1 MPSIRERVIANGRG
15 VRAERDLA
23 EAAADFYLLELLT
36 AKGDADA
43 ARTLGRRRP
52 RGDFVGVSLGSLSQ
66 ARDQGI
72 GRSSEDA
79 GQSQYSLERTTGLEP
94 ATPNLGNRMADVSC
108 VSARARPAVDSPA
121 DIKKDP
127 QVSLSEPP
135 LLGIGQYF
143 SI

>member
-52 RGDFVGVSLGSLSQ
+52 RGDFVGVSLDSLSQ

-79 GQSQYSLERTTGLEP
+79 GQRPYSLERTTGLEP
-94 ATPNLGNRMADVSC
+94 ATPTL
-108 VSARARPAVDSPA
+108 ARWCSTN
-121 DIKKDP
+121 
-127 QVSLSEPP
+127 
-135 LLGIGQYF
+135 
-143 SI
+143 